1 MFVFSD
7 SGDNGVA
14 HAMVY
19 GTCQP
24 ENVFLTNSRYGEVDW
39 EDVRLGD
46 FGSSVEVALGGRT
59 TLDGLHTRCGTY
71 GVAIDFG

>member
-1 MFVFSD
+1 
-7 SGDNGVA
+7 
-14 HAMVY
+14 MVY

-39 EDVRLGD
+39 QDVRLGD

-59 TLDGLHTRCGTY
+59 TLDGLQTRCGTTEY
-71 GVAIDFG
+71 RSILASSVLLQRGHRRRL